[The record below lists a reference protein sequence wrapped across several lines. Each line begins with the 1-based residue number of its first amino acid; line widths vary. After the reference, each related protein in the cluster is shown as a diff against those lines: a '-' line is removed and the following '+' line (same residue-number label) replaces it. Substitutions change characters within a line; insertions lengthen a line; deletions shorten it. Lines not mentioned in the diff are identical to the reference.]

1 MSDQT
6 DLEKKTIEALGQY
19 RKALATVERQE
30 QTEATAQRALTR
42 MLPDLERAILE
53 DCAPV
58 KDNLFQTGLTAV
70 SRSNEAWDALRT
82 ATTTLEVARQTLV
95 ALEQQLGYIPGVSK
109 VAAYSRAIRHS
120 PNSG

>member
-1 MSDQT
+1 
-6 DLEKKTIEALGQY
+6 
-19 RKALATVERQE
+19 
-30 QTEATAQRALTR
+30 

-53 DCAPV
+53 DCAPSV
-58 KDNLFQTGLTAV
+58 KDNLVQTGLAAV
-70 SRSNEAWDALRT
+70 SISNEAWDALSN

-109 VAAYSRAIRHS
+109 VAPYSRAIRHS